1 MSWLVLDRRRLTRPK
16 NSYLSHFFPCYKT
29 LKYAK
34 CQYFSASLAICSMM
48 LDIAIKSEYI
58 DNKYIFQHLKYIL
71 NSQQRGLLSLA
82 TSASRQ
88 RATPFSEN
96 IVSLAFFKN
105 SFPEVHLVFAPL
117 VSRVLRDSTPGYI
130 GPSVGQLAVW
140 LSSRFVHWLV
150 GWSPFWL

>member
-1 MSWLVLDRRRLTRPK
+1 
-16 NSYLSHFFPCYKT
+16 
-29 LKYAK
+29 
-34 CQYFSASLAICSMM
+34 MM

-71 NSQQRGLLSLA
+71 NSQQQGLLSLA

-117 VSRVLRDSTPGYI
+117 VSCVLRDSTPRYV

>member
-1 MSWLVLDRRRLTRPK
+1 
-16 NSYLSHFFPCYKT
+16 
-29 LKYAK
+29 
-34 CQYFSASLAICSMM
+34 MM

-117 VSRVLRDSTPGYI
+117 VSRVLRDSTPRYV
-130 GPSVGQLAVW
+130 GPSVGCSVVQSV
-140 LSSRFVHWLV
+140 RPLV
-150 GWSPFWL
+150 GWLVPFLVVD